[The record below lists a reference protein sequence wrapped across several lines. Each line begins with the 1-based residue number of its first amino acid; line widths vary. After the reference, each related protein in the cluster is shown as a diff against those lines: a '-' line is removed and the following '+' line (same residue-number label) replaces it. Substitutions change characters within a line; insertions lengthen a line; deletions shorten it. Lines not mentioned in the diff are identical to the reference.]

1 MNEKNKSRILS
12 VVLVCSLIL
21 NGYFFVN
28 VGGLTESNKSLKHEV
43 SQLQQK
49 SAEAQNL
56 IQEKDNYIYQQN
68 LKLQAGSKST
78 PRGTQVNSKL
88 QSAPK
93 VAAAPRA
100 NRQNSYK
107 AAPAPQAAQQNSYT
121 VYITRTGSKY
131 HRAGCQYLRQSCIK
145 SDVNSARARGLTP
158 CSVCCP

>member
-56 IQEKDNYIYQQN
+56 IQEKDNYIY
-68 LKLQAGSKST
+68 L
-78 PRGTQVNSKL
+78 PM
-88 QSAPK
+88 
-93 VAAAPRA
+93 
-100 NRQNSYK
+100 
-107 AAPAPQAAQQNSYT
+107 
-121 VYITRTGSKY
+121 
-131 HRAGCQYLRQSCIK
+131 
-145 SDVNSARARGLTP
+145 
-158 CSVCCP
+158 